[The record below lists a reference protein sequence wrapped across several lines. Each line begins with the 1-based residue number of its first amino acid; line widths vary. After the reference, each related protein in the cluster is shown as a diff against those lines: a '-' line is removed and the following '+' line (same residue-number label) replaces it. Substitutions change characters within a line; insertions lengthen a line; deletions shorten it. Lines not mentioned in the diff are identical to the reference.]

1 MLRAKSDNSAANKAE
16 SEREPIQTS
25 VYRKKTTTEKKR
37 EKKAKGVQLISATT
51 ASDNRHTIIWC
62 RAERKKESIYS
73 WLVESV
79 SSSKIN
85 PSQ

>member
-25 VYRKKTTTEKKR
+25 VYRKKTTTTEKKR

-51 ASDNRHTIIWC
+51 ASDNRQTIIWC
-62 RAERKKESIYS
+62 RAERKKRIY
-73 WLVESV
+73 LFMAC
-79 SSSKIN
+79 
-85 PSQ
+85 